1 MKYLYLKITSLTY
14 SITVSLLNTCLP
26 ILSLKIFGNQL
37 FDDKKRSFYLD
48 RKKNKNL
55 IKNNEFEIFRTSKC
69 SVVWFHCSSLGEFEQ
84 CRPLIQRI
92 KKVFPQNKI
101 ALTFFS
107 PSGYSVAKNYPSVNW
122 VGYLP
127 LDISK
132 QMDLI
137 IKFINPKILIL
148 SKNDYWP
155 NMLYELEKQKVPVVS
170 ISTRFSHYD
179 FFWSSWACWFKNA
192 LNTINHFYVVNK
204 ESEKILKKN
213 GISKT
218 TLAGDV
224 RMDRVLNI
232 LNQKKDLEILT
243 DFIGI
248 DKYWVAG
255 STWIQDYPLFLDYVS
270 KNKSH
275 KVIIAPH
282 DCSKKSIKLLTV
294 NLKKSYVLWSKY
306 SHENDNSKKILILDK
321 VGILKY
327 AYKYAEFVYIGGG
340 MGKSGLHNILEAAV
354 YDIPVIIGKN
364 YNRFPEA
371 IDLIKKGGCFSVTDK
386 FDFEEIV
393 EKICKNLNFGRLIN
407 YKYIE
412 NQKGATNKI
421 FIGLK
426 KYL

>member
-14 SITVSLLNTCLP
+14 SITVSLLNICLP

-37 FDDKKRSFYLD
+37 FDSKKRSFYLD
-48 RKKNKNL
+48 RKKNENL

-69 SVVWFHCSSLGEFEQ
+69 SVIWFHCSSLGEFEQ

-107 PSGYSVAKNYPSVNW
+107 PSGYSVAKNYASANW
-122 VGYLP
+122 IGYLP
-127 LDISK
+127 LDTSK

-155 NMLYELEKQKVPVVS
+155 NMLYTLKKKKVPVVS
-170 ISTRFSHYD
+170 ISTRFSPHD
-179 FFWSSWACWFKNA
+179 FFWSSWASWFKNA

-232 LNQKKDLEILT
+232 LDKKKDLEILS
-243 DFIGI
+243 DFIRI

-255 STWIQDYPLFLDYVS
+255 STWIQDYPLFLDYVC
-270 KNKSH
+270 KNESH

-294 NLKKSYVLWSKY
+294 KLKKSFVLWSKY

-327 AYKYAEFVYIGGG
+327 AYKYAEFVYVGGG

-354 YDIPVIIGKN
+354 YDMPVIIGKN
-364 YNRFPEA
+364 YSRFPEA
-371 IDLIKKGGCFSVTDK
+371 IDLIKKGGCFSVSDK
-386 FDFEEIV
+386 VDFEEIV

>member
-1 MKYLYLKITSLTY
+1 M
-14 SITVSLLNTCLP
+14 
-26 ILSLKIFGNQL
+26 
-37 FDDKKRSFYLD
+37 
-48 RKKNKNL
+48 
-55 IKNNEFEIFRTSKC
+55 
-69 SVVWFHCSSLGEFEQ
+69 
-84 CRPLIQRI
+84 
-92 KKVFPQNKI
+92 
-101 ALTFFS
+101 
-107 PSGYSVAKNYPSVNW
+107 
-122 VGYLP
+122 
-127 LDISK
+127 
-132 QMDLI
+132 
-137 IKFINPKILIL
+137 
-148 SKNDYWP
+148 
-155 NMLYELEKQKVPVVS
+155 
-170 ISTRFSHYD
+170 
-179 FFWSSWACWFKNA
+179 
-192 LNTINHFYVVNK
+192 
-204 ESEKILKKN
+204 
-213 GISKT
+213 
-218 TLAGDV
+218 
-224 RMDRVLNI
+224 
-232 LNQKKDLEILT
+232 
-243 DFIGI
+243 
-248 DKYWVAG
+248 
-255 STWIQDYPLFLDYVS
+255 FLDYVS

-371 IDLIKKGGCFSVTDK
+371 IDLIKKGGCFSVSDK

-407 YKYIE
+407 YKYID